1 MKKQEPDRKRPEQK
15 EKSKK
20 WGSFRAKYKPEQLEL
35 MDNVAARRGE
45 SFSAFM
51 KRLSDIEV
59 LYRLGSDS
67 YLASID
73 PDEAP
78 IIVISLS
85 RNILGRTMDE
95 LEAPDAPGIDKPR
108 ARITPAMMDLLCIY
122 SSMTSILYAARRIIE
137 KKQEDDP
144 AAAEKFKDVVLA
156 AVCIQDEI
164 EKALGPNS
172 FDLFKMFLV
181 KREKANRGAVEEA
194 AVETPAGPAGPC

>member
-1 MKKQEPDRKRPEQK
+1 MKNQGSGREKPEQK
-15 EKSKK
+15 EKNKK
-20 WGSFRAKYKPEQLEL
+20 QATYKYKPEDLAHV
-35 MDNVAARRGE
+35 DTAATRRGE
-45 SFSAFM
+45 SVPVFM
-51 KRLSDIEV
+51 EQLSNLDVI
-59 LYRLGSDS
+59 YRLGNDK

-73 PDEAP
+73 PDDTPE
-78 IIVISLS
+78 IIISLS
-85 RNILGRTMDE
+85 RKFLGRARKD
-95 LEAPDAPGIDKPR
+95 LSAPFT
-108 ARITPAMMDLLCIY
+108 RITPAMMDLLCTY